1 MSWEPDE
8 ETLAE
13 IRAFSLQNALEY
25 EGKANPGSVIGRI
38 MGARQ
43 DLRPHGSQV
52 SPLIARAVADA
63 NKLANEEGLDAIRT
77 ILENEAPHLLE
88 KREKQKEKRR
98 IT

>member
-43 DLRPHGSQV
+43 DAQTSRLTGITSNCQSGS
-52 SPLIARAVADA
+52 
-63 NKLANEEGLDAIRT
+63 
-77 ILENEAPHLLE
+77 
-88 KREKQKEKRR
+88 
-98 IT
+98 